1 MSHPQGETGLTR
13 RDDGI
18 ALILIAEPPK
28 KVIKLAI
35 HLGNPGL
42 VNVSQQS
49 SEADTGTSGLVLI
62 VVDDERQARN
72 IKDYLILHEIAAET
86 APNGFAAINAV
97 KQLQPAI
104 VLLDIRMPG
113 IDGIE
118 VTRHIL
124 RLDTSPTVI
133 LMSGYPESIH
143 DANVAQLGVFAV
155 VQKPL
160 PLKIVAA
167 FVRRAFAAW
176 SDETPGED

>member
-1 MSHPQGETGLTR
+1 MMN
-13 RDDGI
+13 
-18 ALILIAEPPK
+18 A
-28 KVIKLAI
+28 
-35 HLGNPGL
+35 
-42 VNVSQQS
+42 SQQS
-49 SEADTGTSGLVLI
+49 PEDDTGSSGLVLI
-62 VVDDERQARN
+62 VDDDERQARN
-72 IKDYLILHEIAAET
+72 IKDYLILQGIAAET

-118 VTRHIL
+118 VTRHVL

-167 FVRRAFAAW
+167 FVRRAFAARP
-176 SDETPGED
+176 DETSEED

>member
-1 MSHPQGETGLTR
+1 MM
-13 RDDGI
+13 
-18 ALILIAEPPK
+18 
-28 KVIKLAI
+28 
-35 HLGNPGL
+35 
-42 VNVSQQS
+42 NVPQQS
-49 SEADTGTSGLVLI
+49 SEDDTGSSGLVLI
-62 VVDDERQARN
+62 VDDDERQVRN
-72 IKDYLILHEIAAET
+72 IKGYLILQGIAAET
-86 APNGFAAINAV
+86 VPNGFAAINAI

-143 DANVAQLGVFAV
+143 EANVAKLGVFAL

-167 FVRRAFAAW
+167 FVRRAFAARP
-176 SDETPGED
+176 DEDGDEI